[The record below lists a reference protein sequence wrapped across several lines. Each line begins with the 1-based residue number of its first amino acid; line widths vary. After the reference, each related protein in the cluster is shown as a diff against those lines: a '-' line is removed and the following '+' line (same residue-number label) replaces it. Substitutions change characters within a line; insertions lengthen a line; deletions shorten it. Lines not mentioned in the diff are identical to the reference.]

1 MTPNGQLL
9 IDLCPQFEKII
20 GSQPPVEPVDE
31 EQVRPRLHQVV
42 IRFLEAICQPEH
54 PVVIFLDDMQWIS
67 PNSCILWQSIL
78 STVTLKNLLVVG
90 AYRDN
95 EIGPEHPVCG
105 LIQDAE
111 NTIGLLTHLHL
122 QSLEISIV
130 NKLIAVA
137 LASDPDEVFDLS
149 SVVYQKTNGN
159 PYFTTQLVKSL
170 NKDQLLTFDATDQK
184 WRWDIATIEKYLA
197 ASNVVDLFVNEL
209 RKFDEDTQKMLQYA
223 ALIGRQFDVATLLSV
238 VGQDKASSLA
248 YSLWVA
254 MKAGLIHPLDEN
266 YRYLMGETTSG
277 LGVKISE
284 QLPSLAIL
292 LKEQILFEFQHDWV
306 QQAAIAMLDERQM
319 MNTSL
324 QMGRLLLE
332 KARRRG
338 EESIADNLLV
348 IVDRLDTGSA
358 LIEDPAEAVVTAQ
371 LNLLASKQARAAAAY
386 GAASRYLVAGMKLLP
401 SGCWQDHYTLT
412 IDLFTAGAE
421 VAFL

>member
-1 MTPNGQLL
+1 MV
-9 IDLCPQFEKII
+9 
-20 GSQPPVEPVDE
+20 SQPPVEAVDE

-67 PNSCILWQSIL
+67 PDSCILWQSIL

-95 EIGPEHPVCG
+95 EVGPEHPVCG

-122 QSLEISIV
+122 QSLEISRV

-170 NKDQLLTFDATDQK
+170 NKDQLLTFDSTDQK

-209 RKFDEDTQKMLQYA
+209 RKFDEDTQKTLQYA
-223 ALIGRQFDVATLLSV
+223 ALIGRQFDVATLLTV

-277 LGVKISE
+277 LAVKIGE

-292 LKEQILFEFQHDWV
+292 LEEQIQFEFQHDRV
-306 QQAAIAMLDERQM
+306 QQAALAMLDDKQM
-319 MNTSL
+319 IKTSL
-324 QMGRLLLE
+324 QMGRQLLE
-332 KARRRG
+332 KASWRG
-338 EESIADNLLV
+338 EEIVTDNLLV
-348 IVDRLDTGSA
+348 IVDRLNTGSA
-358 LIEDPAEAVVTAQ
+358 LIEDPAEAVVTA
-371 LNLLASKQARAAAAY
+371 S
-386 GAASRYLVAGMKLLP
+386 
-401 SGCWQDHYTLT
+401 
-412 IDLFTAGAE
+412 
-421 VAFL
+421 